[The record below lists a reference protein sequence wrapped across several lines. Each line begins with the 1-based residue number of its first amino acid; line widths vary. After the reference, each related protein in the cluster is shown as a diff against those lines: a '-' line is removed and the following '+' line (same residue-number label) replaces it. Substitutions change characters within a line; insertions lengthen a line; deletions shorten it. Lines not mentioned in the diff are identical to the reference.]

1 MSRTARE
8 KEIHQAAARV
18 FREKGFHATRI
29 QDVAEALGMQKG
41 SLYYYI
47 SSKEDLLR
55 GLVEVPIQRMLD
67 DAREVLA
74 TSHPPGEKLARV
86 IEVHLRHFQ
95 QHRDIF
101 GIFLR
106 EDLELLEETS
116 ECDLRAL
123 LRTYDALWDDLLR
136 TGIEAGAFRTDLA
149 VPVVR
154 KAIIGM
160 CNGTYTWFDDEG
172 PLSIREIARQF
183 AAFALQGVERRE
195 RENGRTGE
203 WEKKNFAE

>member
-18 FREKGFHATRI
+18 FREKGYHAARM

-55 GLVEVPIQRMLD
+55 GLVEVPIRRMTEE
-67 DAREVLA
+67 AREVLA
-74 TSHPPGEKLARV
+74 TGYAPGEKLARV
-86 IEVHLRHFQ
+86 IEVHLRHVQ
-95 QHRDIF
+95 AHRDVF

-106 EDLELLEETS
+106 EDLGLLEHTS

-123 LRTYDALWDDLLR
+123 LGTYDALWDRLLMA
-136 TGIEAGAFRTDLA
+136 GIDAGAFRTDLA
-149 VPVVR
+149 VPVIR

-160 CNGTYTWFDDEG
+160 CNGTYTWFDAEG
-172 PLSIREIARQF
+172 PLPIQEIARQF
-183 AAFALQGVERRE
+183 AAFALRGVGRQGREHGGVGEGERKE
-195 RENGRTGE
+195 
-203 WEKKNFAE
+203 FAE